1 MPGDVLNLL
10 TLSNSFELTL
20 LPIICLLPGSNGL
33 SRIFVNFPLQPVYS
47 LKTIHASRNNRR
59 RDRRMDASGDNPRV
73 GDLQAS
79 RRALGTFQ
87 DHAMETAERRGDQ
100 GGPDRARRSHQSPFP
115 GRVPGPGLR
124 RFIGR
129 LGGLWN
135 VK

>member
-59 RDRRMDASGDNPRV
+59 RDRRMDAGGDNPRV

-79 RRALGTFQ
+79 RRAFGTLQ
-87 DHAMETAERRGDQ
+87 DYAVEASERWGDQ
-100 GGPDRARRSHQSPFP
+100 GGPRRARRTHQSPLARRVSGAGC
-115 GRVPGPGLR
+115 GRY
-124 RFIGR
+124 
-129 LGGLWN
+129 
-135 VK
+135 